1 MKVVKLTKE
10 EMEVIRRYKQIQDEA
25 KVLEERI
32 KALKDL
38 ADDDTIEL
46 VYRGSLVAKI
56 IVTEVKRVDLQALPK
71 EIKEKYVKINK
82 EKRLVITGIPSE
94 PQEVKNTQ

>member
-1 MKVVKLTKE
+1 MKIVKLTKE

-71 EIKEKYVKINK
+71 DIKEKYVKINK

-94 PQEVKNTQ
+94 PQEAKNPQ